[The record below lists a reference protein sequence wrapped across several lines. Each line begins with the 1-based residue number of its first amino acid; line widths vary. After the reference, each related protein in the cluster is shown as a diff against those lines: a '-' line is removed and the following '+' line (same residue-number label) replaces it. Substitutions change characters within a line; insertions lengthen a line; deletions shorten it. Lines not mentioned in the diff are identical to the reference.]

1 MKRTHSFLALAVVAA
16 SLLLSCKH
24 APQAETISLEA
35 PFQMPALTVPSFHE
49 REFPITAYGAV
60 EGLQHA
66 EGDSALACINT
77 EAFSKAI
84 SACNKAGGGHVVVP
98 EGVWLCGPI
107 HLESN
112 VDLHLSEG
120 ATVEF
125 CDIPALYLPAVQTSW
140 EGLECLNYSPLVY
153 AFGCENIAI
162 TGKGCLKP
170 RMTVWRSWFGR
181 PEGHYE
187 ALKSLYEM
195 ASTDVPVAQRDMTAR
210 GNEHMRPHLLQL
222 NRCKGVLLEDF
233 SIRESPFWTIH
244 LLLCEN
250 AVVRG
255 LDVYAHGHNNDGIDL
270 EMTRNV
276 LVENCIFDQGDD
288 AVVIKS
294 GRNHDAWR
302 LHTPTEN
309 VVVRN
314 CTIRNGHSLLGI
326 GSEMSGGVNNIYMH
340 HMQCPDN
347 INRLFFLKTNH
358 RRGGFIRNV
367 TFEHVDANK
376 VLSAFEIDTDV
387 LYQWRDLVPTYD
399 TVYTVI
405 DSIAMRHVHV
415 AYANAAIDLKGD
427 EHQPVG
433 TVVIDDV
440 RVDSIGTFATQV
452 KNVSNLVKHDVF
464 INGQKW
470 EDN

>member
-1 MKRTHSFLALAVVAA
+1 MNKRHFLPALALAAL
-16 SLLLSCKH
+16 LLLSCKH
-24 APQAETISLEA
+24 APQAETIVAEA
-35 PFQMPALTVPSFHE
+35 PFPMPALTVPSFPD
-49 REFPITAYGAV
+49 RLFSVTDYGAV
-60 EGLQHA
+60 SGLECA
-66 EGDSALACINT
+66 EGDSARASINT
-77 EAFSKAI
+77 EAFARAI
-84 SACNKAGGGHVVVP
+84 SACAAKGGGHVVVP
-98 EGVWLCGPI
+98 SGEWLCGPV
-107 HLESN
+107 HLLSN

-120 ATVEF
+120 ATLVF
-125 CDIPALYLPAVQTSW
+125 LDNPALYLPAVQTSW

-153 AFGCENIAI
+153 AFNCTNIAI
-162 TGKGCLKP
+162 TGKGCLAP
-170 RMTVWRSWFGR
+170 RMDTWRSWFGR

-187 ALKSLYEM
+187 ALQRLYHL
-195 ASTDVPVAQRDMTAR
+195 AAKDAPVEQRDMTAA
-210 GNEHMRPHLLQL
+210 GNEHRRPHLLQL
-222 NRCKGVLLEDF
+222 NRCKDVLLEDF
-233 SIRESPFWTIH
+233 AIRESPFWTIH

-250 AVVRG
+250 ATVRG

-276 LVENCIFDQGDD
+276 LVEDCLFDQGDD

-314 CTIRNGHSLLGI
+314 CTVRNGHSLLGV
-326 GSEMSGGVNNIYMH
+326 GSEISGGVNNIYMH
-340 HMQCPDN
+340 HVQCPDS
-347 INRLFFLKTNH
+347 IRRLFFLKTNH

-367 TFEHVDANK
+367 TFEDIDANN
-376 VLSAFEIDTDV
+376 VLRAFEIDTDV

-415 AYANAAIDLKGD
+415 AYADAAIDLKGD
-427 EHQPVG
+427 LHQPVG

-440 RVDSIGTFATQV
+440 RVDSVGEFAAQV
-452 KNVSNLVKHDVF
+452 TNVTNLVKNDVF
-464 INGQKW
+464 INGQRW